1 MNISLKV
8 KLCVYKVPFNLSY
21 TYNRVYWN
29 VPAIYAEVLM
39 QYISYLDN
47 NYGKGCLI
55 VFDGY
60 KSGMKDEERQRRST
74 QDSIK
79 VLFQLQN
86 GVQCK
91 QSEFLANSKNKER
104 FIPRLALGLN
114 ATVVT
119 DDRHGHVPQ

>member
-1 MNISLKV
+1 
-8 KLCVYKVPFNLSY
+8 
-21 TYNRVYWN
+21 
-29 VPAIYAEVLM
+29 M
-39 QYISYLDN
+39 QYISYLDK

-60 KSGMKDEERQRRST
+60 KSGMNDEERQRRST

-79 VLFQLQN
+79 VVFILQN

-104 FIPRLALGLN
+104 FIPRLALVLQKNGHQVTILPGGGDLNIVKTALKIANDGLH

-119 DDRHGHVPQ
+119 DDRHVGHVPQQVET